1 MTDKLQRTTGVLIV
15 DDDLLARRAIA
26 EYLSLVSDFTVQG
39 AAATAEEALAL
50 VQDSPPDMVLLD
62 VRMPGMDGI
71 EACARIRQLAPDAII
86 IMMTSFDDED
96 LLRRAVAAGA
106 SGYLLKNV
114 RAAQLIVALRAARQG
129 LPAMSPELL
138 SILRARSEPAGP
150 TSDFPALTTR
160 EVEVLDQLYLG
171 RSNAQIAAQLSL
183 SVSAVKMY
191 VHALMAKFEAQSRLE
206 TIARARAAGFQPSE
220 GH

>member
-114 RAAQLIVALRAARQG
+114 RAAQLIVALRAAPQG

-138 SILRARSEPAGP
+138 SIERARSDPAGP
-150 TSDFPALTTR
+150 PSDEPGPPPA
-160 EVEVLDQLYLG
+160 
-171 RSNAQIAAQLSL
+171 
-183 SVSAVKMY
+183 
-191 VHALMAKFEAQSRLE
+191 
-206 TIARARAAGFQPSE
+206 QP
-220 GH
+220 